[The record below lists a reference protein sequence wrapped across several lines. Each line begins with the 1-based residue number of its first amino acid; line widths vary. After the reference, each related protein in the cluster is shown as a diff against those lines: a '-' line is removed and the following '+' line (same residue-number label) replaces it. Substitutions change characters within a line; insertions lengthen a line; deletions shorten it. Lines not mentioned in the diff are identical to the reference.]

1 MNTYLEAFSIFFKIG
16 TFTIGG
22 GYAMVPL
29 IENEIV
35 TKRNWIG
42 KDDFIDLLAIAQS
55 SPGILAVNISIFIGY
70 RLRGIRGSI
79 VTALG
84 TILPSFLIILAIALF
99 FHNFKENA
107 VVERIFK
114 GIRPA
119 VVALIAAPTFSM
131 AKSARVN
138 RYNLWIPVVSAL
150 LIWLLG
156 FSPIWIII
164 AAGAGGYVWG
174 KYKHKSRMKNEG

>member
-1 MNTYLEAFSIFFKIG
+1 MNIYIEAFSIFFKIG
-16 TFTIGG
+16 AFTIGG

-35 TKRNWIG
+35 NKRNWVA
-42 KDDFIDLLAIAQS
+42 KEDFIDLLAIAQS
-55 SPGILAVNISIFIGY
+55 APGVLAVNISIFIGY
-70 RLRGIRGSI
+70 RLRGMRGSL

-99 FHNFKENA
+99 FHNFKENP

-131 AKSARVN
+131 AKSAKIN
-138 RYNLWIPVVSAL
+138 RYNIWIPVVSAL
-150 LIWLLG
+150 LIWQLN
-156 FSPIWIII
+156 FSPVWIII
-164 AAGAGGYVWG
+164 AAGVGGYLYG
-174 KYKHKSRMKNEG
+174 RLQNTPTNH